1 MKMANGKRLALLSVT
16 DKSGIV
22 ELGRGLVKNGFELL
36 STGGTAKALRAAS
49 IAVTEVGDFTGF
61 PEILGG
67 RVKTLQAKLLGGVL
81 ARTDVASDREDLER
95 QGIPPIDV
103 VVVNLYRF
111 ADAAAKFRAAHGAA
125 VMSLSEPAMAH
136 VIEEIDIGGPT
147 ILRAACKNSTRVAVV
162 IDPADYPR
170 LVAATAG
177 GAVAPEAL
185 RAELTAKAFRVIAE
199 YDRDISAFFD
209 AHVAP
214 ATTHLTPP
222 PPTSASKSASPGLP
236 AEAVS
241 LLQGDLP
248 RALAPLL
255 EQQEVAGV
263 AAEGLRYGENP
274 HQKSFLL
281 RGRPPGEASV
291 LHARTLMGKQLSYN
305 NLLDADSALEL
316 VKEFDAPA
324 AVIVKHNNPC
334 GCAVADSLD
343 VAFARAYAGDPQSAF
358 GGILAL
364 NRPLTLALAKAIAVP
379 DHFFEVLVAPE
390 IAADALE
397 ALKSGAAWGKN
408 LRVLACGDT
417 RARAADAPR
426 LAVRSLVGGVL
437 VQERDVDPPL
447 ELRCVTKR
455 KPTPAEERDLAL
467 AWKVV
472 KHVRSNAI
480 VLVKEGALIGTGAGQ
495 MSRVDSVEIAV
506 RKAGDRARGASL
518 GSDAFFPFRDGLDT
532 AARAGVAAVIQP
544 GGSRRDQEV
553 VDAADQQGV
562 AMLLT
567 GVRHFRH

>member
-1 MKMANGKRLALLSVT
+1 MPNGKRLAVLSVT
-16 DKSGIV
+16 DKSGVV
-22 ELGRGLVKNGFELL
+22 ELGRGLAKNGFELL
-36 STGGTAKALRAAS
+36 STGGTAKALRAVGV
-49 IAVTEVGDFTGF
+49 AVTEVGDFTGF

-81 ARTDVASDREDLER
+81 ARTDVASDRADLER

-111 ADAAAKFRAAHGAA
+111 ADAAAKFRAEHGAA
-125 VMSLSEPAMAH
+125 VMGLTEPAMAR

-147 ILRAACKNSTRVAVV
+147 IIRAACKNGARVSVV
-162 IDPADYPR
+162 VDPADYGR
-170 LVAATAG
+170 LLAATAG
-177 GAVAPEAL
+177 GAAVPESL

-214 ATTHLTPP
+214 PPAATGPAA
-222 PPTSASKSASPGLP
+222 SAAGPALP
-236 AEAVS
+236 ADAAS

-248 RALAPLL
+248 QSLAPLL
-255 EQQEVAGV
+255 EEQAAPGV
-263 AAEGLRYGENP
+263 SAEALRYGENP
-274 HQKSFLL
+274 HQKGFLL
-281 RGRPPGEASV
+281 RGRAPGEASV
-291 LHARTLMGKQLSYN
+291 LHAITLMGKRLSYN

-316 VKEFDAPA
+316 LKEFDAPA

-343 VAFARAYAGDPQSAF
+343 DAFARAYAGDPQSAF

-364 NRPLTLALAKAIAVP
+364 NRPLTLALARAIAVP

-390 IAADALE
+390 IAPDALE

-417 RARAADAPR
+417 SARAADAPR

-437 VQERDVDPPL
+437 VQERDVDPPF

-455 KPTPAEERDLAL
+455 KPTPAEERDLAV
-467 AWKVV
+467 AWKIV

-480 VLVKEGALIGTGAGQ
+480 VLVKEGALVGTGAGQ
-495 MSRVDSVEIAV
+495 MSRVDSVELAV
-506 RKAGDRARGASL
+506 KKAGERARGASL
-518 GSDAFFPFRDGLDT
+518 GSDAFFPFRDGLDA
-532 AARAGVAAVIQP
+532 AARAGTTAVVQP
-544 GGSRRDQEV
+544 GGSRRDAEV
-553 VDAADQQGV
+553 IEAADQQGV
-562 AMLLT
+562 AMVVT

>member
-1 MKMANGKRLALLSVT
+1 MPNGKRLAVLSVT
-16 DKSGIV
+16 DKSGVV

-36 STGGTAKALRAAS
+36 STGGTAKALRAAGV
-49 IAVTEVGDFTGF
+49 AVTEVGDFTGF

-81 ARTDVASDREDLER
+81 ARTDVASDRADLER

-111 ADAAAKFRAAHGAA
+111 ADAAARFRADHGAA
-125 VMSLSEPAMAH
+125 VMGLTEPAMAH

-147 ILRAACKNSTRVAVV
+147 IIRAACKNSARVAVV
-162 IDPADYPR
+162 VDPADYGR
-170 LVAATAG
+170 LLAATAG
-177 GAVAPEAL
+177 GAAVPAAL

-209 AHVAP
+209 AHVVPP
-214 ATTHLTPP
+214 A
-222 PPTSASKSASPGLP
+222 SASAPPAAAAGPALP
-236 AEAVS
+236 ADAAV

-248 RALAPLL
+248 RSLAPLL
-255 EQQEVAGV
+255 EQQEAPGV
-263 AAEGLRYGENP
+263 SAEGLRYGENP
-274 HQKSFLL
+274 HQKGFLL
-281 RGRPPGEASV
+281 RGRAPGEASV

-316 VKEFDAPA
+316 AKEFDAPA
-324 AVIVKHNNPC
+324 AVVVKHNNPC
-334 GCAVADSLD
+334 GCAVADTLEE
-343 VAFARAYAGDPQSAF
+343 AFARAYAGDPQSAF

-364 NRPLTLALAKAIAVP
+364 NRPLTLALARAIAVP
-379 DHFFEVLVAPE
+379 DHFFEVLIAPE

-417 RARAADAPR
+417 SARAADTPR

-437 VQERDVDPPL
+437 VQERDAEPPL
-447 ELRCVTKR
+447 TLRCVTKR
-455 KPTPAEERDLAL
+455 RPTPAEERDLAV
-467 AWKVV
+467 AWKIV

-480 VLVKEGALIGTGAGQ
+480 VLVKEGALVGTGAGQ

-506 RKAGDRARGASL
+506 RKAGARARGASL
-518 GSDAFFPFRDGLDT
+518 GSDAFFPFRDGLDV
-532 AARAGVAAVIQP
+532 AARAGTTAVVQP
-544 GGSRRDQEV
+544 GGSRRDAEV
-553 VDAADQQGV
+553 VEAADQQGV
-562 AMLLT
+562 AMVVT

>member
-1 MKMANGKRLALLSVT
+1 
-16 DKSGIV
+16 
-22 ELGRGLVKNGFELL
+22 
-36 STGGTAKALRAAS
+36 
-49 IAVTEVGDFTGF
+49 
-61 PEILGG
+61 
-67 RVKTLQAKLLGGVL
+67 VKTLQAKLLGGVL
-81 ARTDVASDREDLER
+81 ARTDVASDRADLER
-95 QGIPPIDV
+95 QGIAPIDV

-111 ADAAAKFRAAHGAA
+111 AEAAAKFRAEHGSAR
-125 VMSLSEPAMAH
+125 MGLTEPAMAH

-147 ILRAACKNSTRVAVV
+147 IIRAACKNSARVAVV
-162 IDPADYPR
+162 VDPADYGR
-170 LVAATAG
+170 LLAATAG
-177 GAVAPEAL
+177 GAALPEAL

-214 ATTHLTPP
+214 PAAPRGQASTPAVPADPP
-222 PPTSASKSASPGLP
+222 PPALP
-236 AEAVS
+236 ADAS
-241 LLQGDLP
+241 LLLQGDLP
-248 RALAPLL
+248 KSLAPLFV
-255 EQQEVAGV
+255 EQEAAGV
-263 AAEGLRYGENP
+263 PAEGLRYGENP
-274 HQKSFLL
+274 HQKGFLL

-343 VAFARAYAGDPQSAF
+343 AAFPRAYAGDPQSAF

-364 NRPLTLALAKAIAVP
+364 NRPLTLALARAIAVP

-417 RARAADAPR
+417 SAHAPDAPR

-437 VQERDVDPPL
+437 VQERDVDPPPQW
-447 ELRCVTKR
+447 RCVSKR
-455 KPTPAEERDLAL
+455 RPTAAEERDLAI
-467 AWKVV
+467 AWKIV

-480 VLVKEGALIGTGAGQ
+480 VLVKEGALVGTGAGQ

-506 RKAGDRARGASL
+506 RKAGERARGASL
-518 GSDAFFPFRDGLDT
+518 GSDAFFPFRDGLDA
-532 AARAGVAAVIQP
+532 AARAGATAVIQP
-544 GGSRRDQEV
+544 GGSRRDAEV
-553 VDAADQQGV
+553 IEAADQQGV
-562 AMLLT
+562 AMVVT
-567 GVRHFRH
+567 GIRHFRH